1 MKKRSIVC
9 IVNLILLLSLVACN
23 NTPSNSNHDNSS
35 DKKSETAE
43 LGSIKNPFKF
53 NDHQVI
59 IDSVRGDD
67 GKKYEAEVSITVEDV
82 VKGEKAYEILKEE
95 NSTNPKAEDGYEW
108 ALVKLKVGLDKIENE
123 KYPIT
128 IAQAF
133 SFDFVSKDGQIYNSD
148 KPVIP
153 NELEGDIYAGTSKE
167 GFIVQQV
174 KKGDDFLIGYK
185 SLYEPGEMYFKTK

>member
-1 MKKRSIVC
+1 MKNRSFFC
-9 IVNLILLLSLVACN
+9 IVSLMLLLSLVACN
-23 NTPSNSNHDNSS
+23 NTPVNKNDNDAS

-43 LGSIKNPFKF
+43 FGSKNNPFNFKEPE
-53 NDHQVI
+53 VI
-59 IDSVRGDD
+59 IDSVRGND
-67 GKKYEAEVSITVEDV
+67 GVKYEAEVSITVEDV
-82 VKGEKAYEILKEE
+82 VRGEKAYEILKEE

-153 NELEGDIYAGTSKE
+153 NELEGDIYVGTSKE

-174 KKGDDFLIGYK
+174 KQGDDFLIGYK

>member
-82 VKGEKAYEILKEE
+82 VRGEKAYEILEEE

-108 ALVKLKVGLDKIENE
+108 AL

-133 SFDFVSKDGQIYNSD
+133 SFDFVSKDGQIYNTD

-153 NELEGDIYAGTSKE
+153 NELQGDIYVGTSKE
-167 GFIVQQV
+167 GYIVQQV
-174 KKGDDFLIGYK
+174 KQSDDFLIGYK

>member
-53 NDHQVI
+53 NDPQVI

-82 VKGEKAYEILKEE
+82 VRGEKAYEILEEE
-95 NSTNPKAEDGYEW
+95 NSTNPTAEDGYEW

-133 SFDFVSKDGQIYNSD
+133 SFDFVSKDGQIYNTD

-153 NELEGDIYAGTSKE
+153 NDLQGDIYVGTAKE
-167 GFIVQQV
+167 GYIVQQV
-174 KKGDDFLIGYK
+174 KQGDDFLIGYK

>member
-35 DKKSETAE
+35 DKKSKTAE

-53 NDHQVI
+53 NDYQVI

-82 VKGEKAYEILKEE
+82 VRGEKAYEILEEE

-133 SFDFVSKDGQIYNSD
+133 SFDFVSKDGQIYNTD

-153 NELEGDIYAGTSKE
+153 NELQGDIYVGTSKE
-167 GFIVQQV
+167 GYIVQQV
-174 KKGDDFLIGYK
+174 KQGDDFLIGYK